1 MALNN
6 VVAKFK
12 DGTILKG
19 KTSDFFPNKKL
30 FHLEQ
35 QDGKTVDI
43 NIEKLKALFFVKEL
57 IGNKSHKKTYD
68 DVIPGGGR
76 KIQVMFSDGEVITGY
91 SHGYSPNRS
100 GFFVIPA
107 DTKGNN
113 KRIFIINSATEK
125 ITFP

>member
-1 MALNN
+1 MALND

-19 KTSDFFPNKKL
+19 KTSDFFPNKQL
-30 FHLEQ
+30 FHLEK

-43 NIEKLKALFFVKEL
+43 NVEQLKALFFVKEL
-57 IGNKSHKKTYD
+57 TGNKSHKKTYD

-76 KIQVMFSDGEVITGY
+76 KIQIMFSDGEVITGY
-91 SHGYSPNRS
+91 SHGYSPNRT
-100 GFFVIPA
+100 GFFVVPA

-113 KRIFIINSATEK
+113 ERIFIINSATEK
-125 ITFP
+125 IIFP